1 MCKAHEVSLERL
13 GITLNLRSSP
23 NTSAGS
29 GRANIMFSLF
39 ANIARF
45 FRTAADETPAS
56 PASLLMESADLR
68 AGHDAHDAQDLRV
81 AASAWLRVVR

>member
-1 MCKAHEVSLERL
+1 MFKAHEVALESL
-13 GITLNLRSSP
+13 GITLNLRFSP

-29 GRANIMFSLF
+29 GRAHTMTSLF
-39 ANIARF
+39 AHIASF
-45 FRTAADETPAS
+45 FRTTADEAPAS
-56 PASLLMESADLR
+56 PASILMESADLR